1 LRKVF
6 HILYFDHVFPYPD
19 SSQISLLTQP
29 CFLSVSKKV
38 KNRDKSKAKQI
49 KKIKTKQI
57 KMKQI
62 VHKNTLELVCFVLAN
77 YYWHGAALSVVG
89 IASEILFFGVVSV
102 AGSFLVT
109 TGSLS

>member
-1 LRKVF
+1 
-6 HILYFDHVFPYPD
+6 
-19 SSQISLLTQP
+19 
-29 CFLSVSKKV
+29 
-38 KNRDKSKAKQI
+38 
-49 KKIKTKQI
+49 
-57 KMKQI
+57 MKQI

-77 YYWHGAALSVVG
+77 YYWRGAALSVVG

>member
-1 LRKVF
+1 
-6 HILYFDHVFPYPD
+6 
-19 SSQISLLTQP
+19 
-29 CFLSVSKKV
+29 
-38 KNRDKSKAKQI
+38 
-49 KKIKTKQI
+49 
-57 KMKQI
+57 MKQI